1 MLDTAVAMAVFA
13 KASIRETNGAASD
26 TERDLL
32 VALLKSVLRLLL
44 ASANT
49 SAPSRRTS
57 FSRSRVT
64 FDCAALPSA
73 PLPLLLLPLTL
84 PRRLETRSRLP
95 LMAPRGVF
103 GGSGGANGGCEGGW
117 LRIRGGLGGGGGAG
131 GVFGGGCKGGGDGS
145 GGDGGGG
152 DGGGGEGGGEG
163 GGGEGGGGDGCIS
176 GQYSYDV
183 KYDAPPPVS

>member
-1 MLDTAVAMAVFA
+1 MSVMASASRLRTIASSRLRSSLALSSASFRSSCDIGGLADGGGGALPPGGAYGGRGGGAFGVLDTAVAMAVFA

-95 LMAPRGVF
+95 LMAPRAYLV
-103 GGSGGANGGCEGGW
+103 AVVERMVVVKAAGCG
-117 LRIRGGLGGGGGAG
+117 
-131 GVFGGGCKGGGDGS
+131 
-145 GGDGGGG
+145 
-152 DGGGGEGGGEG
+152 
-163 GGGEGGGGDGCIS
+163 
-176 GQYSYDV
+176 
-183 KYDAPPPVS
+183 